1 MTRPISTRLAVAAV
15 MAAAMLV
22 PPAAE
27 AQAPSREML
36 DRYCVTCHNERL
48 QTAGL
53 MLDQLDLSDIAGNAE
68 MLEKM
73 VHKLR
78 NGQMPPEGR
87 PRPDVATLTAFL
99 ASLQTALDRVAVDNP
114 DPGRVASRRLNR
126 LEYANAVNDL
136 LALEI
141 DSEALL
147 PSDMAGFGFDNNAD
161 VLSITPSLMA
171 RYIAAATKISRAAV
185 GSPDNPAMMQVYK
198 VGYEERD
205 ARRDDNMPFATVGGI
220 SVRHHFPLDGEYV
233 FAVRLKRD
241 ETIETI
247 EGIEEDPHQLEF
259 RIDHE
264 LIREFDIGGR
274 YPGPDPG
281 ELIAV
286 QEDDVE
292 GQILHEYRMTA
303 DRELEVRIPVRAG
316 TRLVTVGF
324 TEAAP
329 LPQSPINLPGV
340 DMLYVSGPFDG
351 SVPDETPSRERIFTC
366 RPASATTEAEDACAR
381 EIFSTLARRAY
392 RRPVTDADIDALL
405 GVYREGRADR
415 DFEAGV
421 ERGLETLLSMPSF
434 LMRVEQQPVD
444 TRPGA
449 IYELSDL
456 ELASRLSFFLWKSIP
471 DDELLDLADE
481 GRLGEPEVLTQQ
493 VQRLLADRRSTRF
506 ILDFAGQWLQMRNID
521 SQDPDGA
528 LFAFFNDSLR
538 SAMVQE
544 TQLFIED
551 QVRNDRAIPEL
562 LTANYSYLN
571 DQLAEH
577 YGVAGVYGSRFR
589 RHEWNDDRRHGLLG
603 HASLLTVTSYANRTS
618 VVLRGKWV
626 LETLLGSPP
635 PPPPPNVP
643 PLAESDRANPTSL
656 RERMEQHRQNP
667 VCASCHRR
675 MDPLGFAMEHFD
687 ATGRWRET
695 DGGAPI
701 NAEIELSGR
710 TINSPRTLREALLAE
725 GDREFVRTVAEK
737 MLIYA
742 LGRGV
747 LHTDQPLLRQIADRL
762 EQSGEQWSTLVGTV
776 VASDQFRMRRAPMPE
791 GDELVAAA
799 DQQ

>member
-701 NAEIELSGR
+701 NAEIELSGQ